1 MRDSKRNKQSAGHA
15 RARSFCRRSE
25 VDARKAEEETCEGV
39 QAEVEAVQADEA
51 PMGLET
57 DDDKL
62 HADFEEALREVQATE
77 ARPVDKYTKG
87 VSGRKDTSQNKK
99 QERRKPCTRAQYSTC
114 IAMCVPTQNARL
126 GYHFQPPSRTK
137 TIEKIIAV
145 LAAAHHALASA
156 AADRASHWAAMPNHQ
171 PSCFARSK
179 LPCDQVWHI
188 MPVELGVAQLTD
200 DIDC

>member
-1 MRDSKRNKQSAGHA
+1 
-15 RARSFCRRSE
+15 
-25 VDARKAEEETCEGV
+25 
-39 QAEVEAVQADEA
+39 
-51 PMGLET
+51 MGLDT

-62 HADFEEALREVQATE
+62 LADFEEALREVQATE

-87 VSGRKDTSQNKK
+87 VSGRKDTLQNKK
-99 QERRKPCTRAQYSTC
+99 EEGREKLTIPAHSTC

-156 AADRASHWAAMPNHQ
+156 AADRASRWAAMPN
-171 PSCFARSK
+171 PSQVVLHFRSFHVSSMK
-179 LPCDQVWHI
+179 NNAKCRQ
-188 MPVELGVAQLTD
+188 
-200 DIDC
+200 